1 VDRSRQ
7 ELLSNADTAQ
17 HSNAERLCRVFG
29 SRCVRFSF
37 AETLEQVSVESAYTV
52 TGLVSGGREKFVFL
66 GRFHIDFKH
75 TGIYTALSLP

>member
-17 HSNAERLCRVFG
+17 HSNAERL